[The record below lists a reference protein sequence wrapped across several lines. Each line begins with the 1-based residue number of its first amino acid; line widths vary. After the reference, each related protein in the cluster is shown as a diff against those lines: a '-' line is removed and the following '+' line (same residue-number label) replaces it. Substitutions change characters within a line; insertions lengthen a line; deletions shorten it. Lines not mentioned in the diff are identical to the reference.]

1 MSFSKLVI
9 TTLDFYNKEY
19 DYNEATATIVGKSII
34 SEKFPSTMDS
44 FWFVVGYDAVINPFD
59 FVSVDN
65 VNNSTSIGIIK
76 DIQSVVIEETSL
88 HSDAMNYVSNDYRVK
103 ENVSNNTLEKIEAR
117 GSLSSSAK
125 QASVVVTVA
134 KVAVVAN
141 TGEENL
147 KDKKLHEN
155 FSRSLNMPIQ
165 IGKVV
170 RYATPDQISF
180 ALGIPKMERP
190 IPAGIIEMSNGT
202 QIPVSLDVTYIAGP
216 DTAHVNVSGISGNQ
230 KTGFLLFLLQS
241 SYQTLLKKLKEK
253 VAIIIFNTKEDDLLR
268 IDKKSVRIS
277 DRQTKMFDI
286 LNLKLKPFK
295 NVTYF
300 LPRGADGLPD
310 SFITSSIKDS
320 NFKTYSYELQD
331 VYDRLEL
338 LFPDLNDTRYNLRSI
353 VDYIHETWPSLMI
366 DDDTKNI
373 DKNKNRKKIEIKTW
387 TDLLRFYDYPTSIV
401 PNKLSLLYFQSY
413 LQKLKN
419 SSIFVDKK
427 VRSTYLGKE
436 IMNIKSGDVFVI
448 DLAMVSSI
456 PEQSFIV
463 GDVMKTVDHVVSSS
477 DFSFSKKRKKDI
489 GKNRKPQYL
498 FVFIDE
504 INRFTPP
511 SAYGLSPGLLNS
523 VSEQILR
530 TIMSGRSRRT
540 ILFSAQQFKSATDL
554 RLHDN
559 TGLHVTAKL
568 GLSELSRLP
577 YSDLIDDNTKN
588 SITRLNKGEM
598 VMIHPAFKHAIKI
611 SFPRASIKKP

>member
-1 MSFSKLVI
+1 V
-9 TTLDFYNKEY
+9 
-19 DYNEATATIVGKSII
+19 A
-34 SEKFPSTMDS
+34 
-44 FWFVVGYDAVINPFD
+44 
-59 FVSVDN
+59 
-65 VNNSTSIGIIK
+65 
-76 DIQSVVIEETSL
+76 IEETPF
-88 HSDAMNYVSNDYRVK
+88 HSDAMKYISNDYYVK
-103 ENVSNNTLEKIEAR
+103 QYEPNSTLEKIEAW
-117 GSLSSSAK
+117 GNLPSSAK
-125 QASVVVTVA
+125 QVYIVVTVA

-141 TGEENL
+141 TGDENL
-147 KDKKLHEN
+147 KDKKPHEN

-170 RYATPDQISF
+170 RYATPDQIGF
-180 ALGIPKMERP
+180 ALGVPKMERP
-190 IPAGIIEMSNGT
+190 IPAGIIEMSNGI
-202 QIPVSLDVTYIAGP
+202 QVPISLDVTYIAGP

-230 KTGFLLFLLQS
+230 KTAFLLFLLQS

-268 IDKKSVRIS
+268 IDKRSAQITE
-277 DRQTKMFDI
+277 RQQRMFDI

-310 SFITSSIKDS
+310 SFLTSSSIKGR

-353 VDYIHETWPSLMI
+353 VDYIHETWPSLII
-366 DDDTKNI
+366 DDDTENT
-373 DKNKNRKKIEIKTW
+373 DKSKTRKKMEIKTW
-387 TDLLRFYDYPTSIV
+387 TDLLKFYDYPTSVV

-427 VRSTYLGKE
+427 VRSTYLGEE
-436 IMNIKSGDVFVI
+436 IMNIKSGDIFVI
-448 DLAMVSSI
+448 DLAMISSI

-463 GDVMKTVDHVVSSS
+463 GDVMKTVDHMVSAS
-477 DFSFSKKRKKDI
+477 DFSYSKKRKKMV
-489 GKNRKPQYL
+489 GKVRKRSQYL

-568 GLSELSRLP
+568 GLSELSKLP

-611 SFPRASIKKP
+611 SFPRASVKKS

>member
-1 MSFSKLVI
+1 
-9 TTLDFYNKEY
+9 LDFYNNEY
-19 DYNEATATIVGKSII
+19 TRNGAAATVIGKSII

-44 FWFVVGYDAVINPFD
+44 FWFVVEYNGVINPFD

-65 VNNSTSIGIIK
+65 INNSTSIGIIK
-76 DIQSVVIEETSL
+76 DIQSVAIEETPL
-88 HSDAMNYVSNDYRVK
+88 HSDAMKHISNDYYVK
-103 ENVSNNTLEKIEAR
+103 QYEPNSTLEKIEAR
-117 GSLSSSAK
+117 GNLSSSAK
-125 QASVVVTVA
+125 QAYIVVTVA
-134 KVAVVAN
+134 KVVVIAN
-141 TGEENL
+141 TGGENL
-147 KDKKLHEN
+147 NDKKSLEN

-170 RYATPDQISF
+170 SYATRDQISF
-180 ALGIPKMERP
+180 ALGVPKMERP
-190 IPAGIIEMSNGT
+190 IPAGIIEMSNGI
-202 QIPVSLDVTYIAGP
+202 QVPVSLDVTYIAGP

-230 KTGFLLFLLQS
+230 KTAYLLFLLQS

-268 IDKKSVRIS
+268 IDKRPAQITE
-277 DRQTKMFDI
+277 RQQRMFDI

-295 NVTYF
+295 NVIYF

-310 SFITSSIKDS
+310 SFLTSSSIKGR

-366 DDDTKNI
+366 DDDTENT
-373 DKNKNRKKIEIKTW
+373 DKSKTRKKMEIKTW
-387 TDLLRFYDYPTSIV
+387 TDLLKFYDYPTSVV

-427 VRSTYLGKE
+427 VRSTYLGEE
-436 IMNIKSGDVFVI
+436 IMNIKSGDIFVI
-448 DLAMVSSI
+448 DLAMISSI

-463 GDVMKTVDHVVSSS
+463 GDVMKTVDHMVSAS
-477 DFSFSKKRKKDI
+477 DFSYSKKRKKMV
-489 GKNRKPQYL
+489 GKVRKRSQYL

-568 GLSELSRLP
+568 GLSELSKLP

-611 SFPRASIKKP
+611 SFPRASVKKS